1 MEQTSMQALLQA
13 DEERLRHTLRAND
26 SIEKSREHSVDTLSE
41 EFGNLLLRYNAAC
54 GSDRMRQALADC
66 VTAAARDSLGLLKA
80 AGAEKETARR
90 ESSGWA
96 MLLLLIAVIAAAAAV
111 LLLETMRLVGIGC
124 AALAVI
130 AAFAAGR
137 LWFHKQA
144 VTVRPTLDPEALWLG
159 MKRTSETMDQKIDAF
174 CERASEWAQEREK
187 TNGGDALDEE
197 TLRLFGDLLE
207 ALYAENGDFALRQMK
222 KIRPCLHALGIETVD
237 YSGENADLFELFPS
251 KRPGVTLRP
260 ALRAGDRLL
269 LAGRATEQAD

>member
-26 SIEKSREHSVDTLSE
+26 SIEKSREHSLDTLSGE
-41 EFGNLLLRYNAAC
+41 LGDLLLRYNAAC

-66 VTAAARDSLGLLKA
+66 VTATARDSLALLKA

-96 MLLLLIAVIAAAAAV
+96 MLLLLIAVIAAAASV
-111 LLLETMRLVGIGC
+111 LLLETIRLAGIGC
-124 AALAVI
+124 AAAAVI

-137 LWFHKQA
+137 LWFHKQT

-159 MKRTSETMDQKIDAF
+159 LKRTSETMDRKINAF
-174 CERASEWAQEREK
+174 CERASEWAQEQEK
-187 TNGGDALDEE
+187 ANGGDALDEE

-207 ALYAENGDFALRQMK
+207 ALYAENGDFALRQLK
-222 KIRPCLHALGIETVD
+222 KIKPCLRALGIETVD
-237 YSGENADLFELFPS
+237 YGGDNADLFELFPS

-260 ALRAGDRLL
+260 ALKAGDRLL
-269 LAGRATEQAD
+269 LNGRATEQAE